1 MLVHNLSQPLPAFRN
16 AVVTIGTFDG
26 VHRGHRLILDRMRAV
41 AAEVDGETVIV
52 TFDPHPRNIVGMRS
66 DPQPLLTTMSE
77 RIGLLADIGID
88 HLVIVPFT
96 PAFAAMDPRDYVR
109 DFLVARFHPH
119 TLIIGY
125 DHRFGR
131 KREGDYHLL
140 ESLSITY
147 GYQVRELDAKI
158 LRDAA
163 ISSTRIRE
171 ALIEGRPEEASE
183 QLGYPY
189 FFSGLVRHGDKRGRT
204 IGFPTANLKP
214 DDPAKLLP
222 ADGVYAVRITL
233 SDADGEAYTKTGM
246 MNIGLRPTVDGKRH
260 LAEVHIFDFNADIYG
275 RVLTVQV
282 LARIREERRFS
293 GLEALQAQL
302 SEDRSSAM
310 LLADKHTL
318 NSK

>member
-1 MLVHNLSQPLPAFRN
+1 MQVHSLSQPLPAFRN

-26 VHRGHRLILDRMRAV
+26 VHRGHRLILDRMRSV
-41 AAEVDGETVIV
+41 AEEVGGETVII

-66 DPQPLLTTMSE
+66 DPQPLLTTMPE
-77 RIGLLADIGID
+77 RINLLAKIGID

-96 PAFAAMDPRDYVR
+96 PAFAAMDPRDYVQ

-131 KREGDYHLL
+131 QREGDYHLL
-140 ESLSITY
+140 ESLSETY
-147 GYQVRELDAKI
+147 GFQVRELDAQI

-171 ALIEGRPEEASE
+171 ALMQGRPEEATE

-222 ADGVYAVRITL
+222 ADGVYAVRVSL
-233 SDADGEAYTKTGM
+233 SEADGDAYTKTGM
-246 MNIGLRPTVDGKRH
+246 MNIGLRPTVDGTRH
-260 LAEVHIFDFNADIYG
+260 LAEVNIFDFNEDIYG

-282 LARIREERRFS
+282 ISRIREERKFS

-302 SEDRSSAM
+302 SSDRSKAM
-310 LLADKHTL
+310 LLTST
-318 NSK
+318 NT

>member
-1 MLVHNLSQPLPAFRN
+1 MQVHSLSQPLPAFRN

-26 VHRGHRLILDRMRAV
+26 VHRGHRLILDRMRSV
-41 AAEVDGETVIV
+41 AEEVGGETVII

-66 DPQPLLTTMSE
+66 DPQPLLTTMPE
-77 RIGLLADIGID
+77 RINLLAEIGID

-96 PAFAAMDPRDYVR
+96 PAFAAMDPRDYVQ

-131 KREGDYHLL
+131 QREGDYHLL
-140 ESLSITY
+140 ESLSETY
-147 GYQVRELDAKI
+147 GFQVRELDAQI

-171 ALIEGRPEEASE
+171 ALMQGRPEEATE

-222 ADGVYAVRITL
+222 ADGVYAVRVSL
-233 SDADGEAYTKTGM
+233 SEADGDAYTKTGM
-246 MNIGLRPTVDGKRH
+246 MNIGLRPTVDGTRH
-260 LAEVHIFDFNADIYG
+260 LAEVNIFDFNADIYG

-282 LARIREERRFS
+282 ISRIREERKFS

-302 SEDRSSAM
+302 SNDRSTAM
-310 LLADKHTL
+310 LLT
-318 NSK
+318 STTT

>member
-1 MLVHNLSQPLPAFRN
+1 MQVHSLSQPLPAFRN

-26 VHRGHRLILDRMRAV
+26 VHRGHRLILDRMRSV
-41 AAEVDGETVIV
+41 AEEVGGETVII

-66 DPQPLLTTMSE
+66 DPQPLLTTMPE
-77 RIGLLADIGID
+77 RINLLAKIGID

-96 PAFAAMDPRDYVR
+96 PAFAAMDPRDYVK

-131 KREGDYHLL
+131 QREGDYHLL
-140 ESLSITY
+140 ESLSETY
-147 GYQVRELDAKI
+147 GFQVRELDAQI

-171 ALIEGRPEEASE
+171 ALTEGRPEEATE

-222 ADGVYAVRITL
+222 ADGVYAVRISL
-233 SDADGEAYTKTGM
+233 SEADGDAYTKTGM
-246 MNIGLRPTVDGKRH
+246 MNIGLRPTVDGTRH
-260 LAEVHIFDFNADIYG
+260 LAEVNIFDFNEDIYG

-282 LARIREERRFS
+282 ISRIREERKFS
-293 GLEALQAQL
+293 RLEALQAQL
-302 SEDRSSAM
+302 SNDRSTAM
-310 LLADKHTL
+310 LLT
-318 NSK
+318 STTT